1 MVNMFGSK
9 KSIFDKI
16 NDYLS
21 KKGHELVMSIY
32 LNNYNN
38 NNIYIRVDYVRK
50 LSIYKVVWVDLNFFN
65 PKKMDEYI
73 NSQMMTKYIAVKLI
87 EQLNQIKMDSDYV
100 FNDKILGDRVEVVTY
115 LNDVPKEYVFD
126 RFLPL
131 DWEPFI
137 DLFAIVFTYLPRGME
152 VFLHEIFAKF
162 DGTEE
167 RFNCTKPV
175 KFDLNLDDMKDI
187 FRKTVIT
194 RGEKLFDEDKVKFL
208 EKQEDNYY
216 MGLVEEDNKAFVP
229 VLKRISDNHIQM
241 WCNCKCDYYCKHLY
255 AFIKSIREDKLNNF
269 YKVRYIG
276 KEESLLEKVTITN
289 YYLCYGLKDGKLL
302 LINDDGSLF
311 PCDVI
316 QKGKVAFEVL
326 EDDDECSLS
335 KQLEEMKDK

>member
-1 MVNMFGSK
+1 MFRSK
-9 KSIFDKI
+9 KSVFDKI
-16 NDYLS
+16 NDYLT

-73 NSQMMTKYIAVKLI
+73 NSQMVTKYIAVKLI
-87 EQLNQIKMDSDYV
+87 EQLNSIKLDSDYV
-100 FNDKILGDRVEVVTY
+100 FNDKIIGDRVEIVTY
-115 LNDVPKEYVFD
+115 LKETPREYVFD

-131 DWEPFI
+131 EWEPFI
-137 DLFAIVFTYLPRGME
+137 DLFAIIFSYLPRGME

-167 RFNCTKPV
+167 RFNCNKPV
-175 KFDLNLDDMKDI
+175 KFDLLLDDMSEI
-187 FRKTVIT
+187 FRKMVIT
-194 RGEKLFDEDKVKFL
+194 RGEKIFEEEKVKFI
-208 EKQEDNYY
+208 EKTEDNFYISY
-216 MGLVEEDNKAFVP
+216 VEEDGKSYVP
-229 VLKRISDNHIQM
+229 IIRDVDSDHIHM

-255 AFIKSIREDKLNNF
+255 ASLKSIRENKLNNF

-276 KEESLLEKVTITN
+276 KEESLLEKVTISN
-289 YYLCYGLKDGKLL
+289 YYLCAGIKDGKLM

-326 EDDDECSLS
+326 EDDDHCTLS
-335 KQLEEMKDK
+335 KEIKELSEK